1 MSSPTPNR
9 PREKNSA
16 PNLNAV
22 TTIRSDG
29 SRPFQF
35 PSDAPGRFNT
45 ARIWVSVVL
54 ITIYIILP
62 WVKIGGFP
70 AVFLDVAQRRFHLFG
85 FTLAAQDM
93 WLMFFLITGLGF
105 TLFFVTSMLGRI
117 WCGWACPH
125 SVFLDQVYRR
135 IERWIDGDALAR
147 RKLDAA
153 LWDGNKIAR
162 RLLKHSLYLLVS
174 AAIAHF
180 FLAYFISLPELWRV
194 MHASPLEN
202 WSMFAFMMI
211 ATGILYFNFAWFREQ
226 LCIVICPYG
235 RLQSVLIDDNTMVI
249 GYDKNRGE
257 PRGKLGTTGAGD
269 CVDCNRCVQVC
280 PTGIDI
286 RQGLQL
292 ECIGCSACIDAC
304 DDVMAKTKR
313 PQGLIRYDS
322 MAQLAG
328 GKTRWLRPRTVIYG
342 VLLCIGITVTLLN
355 FSLVKPA
362 NFAVTRMVGTPYVV
376 EPDQL
381 RNLFMVRLVNKQSE
395 PAKLRVELSGAVNV
409 KQDGLEEAIE
419 VPAMTEVVRALV
431 VTQSRA
437 QYNGTFNFELVLKD
451 QAGTF
456 EIRRKVQ
463 FLGPSAKL
471 LKEDDLEKGIKR

>member
-1 MSSPTPNR
+1 MSQPEPLPSRNKSST
-9 PREKNSA
+9 

-29 SRPFQF
+29 SRPFLF
-35 PSDAPGRFNT
+35 PADAPGRFNT
-45 ARIWVSVVL
+45 ARIWVSIAL
-54 ITIYIILP
+54 ISIYIILP
-62 WVKIGGFP
+62 WIKIGGFP
-70 AVFLDVAQRRFHLFG
+70 AIFLDLAKRRFHLFG

-135 IERWIDGDALAR
+135 IERWIDGDSFKR

-153 LWDGNKIAR
+153 LWDANKIGR
-162 RLLKHSLYLLVS
+162 RVLKHSLYLIVS

-180 FLAYFISLPELWRV
+180 FLAYFISIPELWRV
-194 MHASPLEN
+194 MHDSPLQN

-211 ATGILYFNFAWFREQ
+211 STGILYFNFAWFREQ

-235 RLQSVLIDDNTMVI
+235 RLQSVLIDDNTLVI
-249 GYDKNRGE
+249 GYDAHRGE
-257 PRGKLGTTGAGD
+257 PRGKLGTENAGA
-269 CVDCNRCVQVC
+269 CVDCQRCVQVC

-304 DDVMAKTKR
+304 DDVMDRIKKPR
-313 PQGLIRYDS
+313 GLIRYDS

-328 GKTRWLRPRTVIYG
+328 SKTRWLRPRTIIYG
-342 VLLCIGITVTLLN
+342 ILLCIGISVTLIN
-355 FSLVKPA
+355 FSRIQPA
-362 NFAVTRMVGTPYVV
+362 NFAITRMVGTPYVV
-376 EPDQL
+376 EPDQV
-381 RNLFMVRLVNKQSE
+381 RNMFMVRLVNKQSQ
-395 PAKLRVELSGAVNV
+395 AAMLRVELAGAGDVT
-409 KQDGLEEAIE
+409 QDGLEQSIE
-419 VPAMTEVVRALV
+419 VPAMTELVRVLV
-431 VTQSRA
+431 VTQKRSV
-437 QYNGTFNFELVLKD
+437 YKGTFNFELVMKD
-451 QAGTF
+451 QAGSF
-456 EIRRKVQ
+456 EIRRKTQ
-463 FLGPSAKL
+463 FLGPAARL
-471 LKEDDLEKGIKR
+471 LQEDDLEKGIKR